1 MKAFNWK
8 GMDPEDGFFAR
19 LEIAGAVNATLA
31 FGFQVEAANVHEIM
45 VSEVVEFPTTL
56 DVGKLRRKL
65 IIWEAVAEYL
75 NAGGDL
81 SEIAGEFQ
89 NISFSGFQI
98 PGWNYFDTAV
108 SEDGNRI
115 HEFVSDDGERYVRWV
130 RNEYVDHD
138 LTIEDILDDENNV
151 INFKRGADTVQPRLG
166 KACASTA
173 KQDDP
178 KVKLSTGQKTNG

>member
-1 MKAFNWK
+1 MKAFDWK

-19 LEIAGAVNATLA
+19 LEIAGTVNATLA
-31 FGFQVEAANVHEIM
+31 FGFQAEAANVHEIM
-45 VSEVVEFPTTL
+45 VSEVMEFPTTL

-81 SEIAGEFQ
+81 SDIASEFQ
-89 NISFSGFQI
+89 NVPFSGFQM

-151 INFKRGADTVQPRLG
+151 INLKRGTDTVQPRLG
-166 KACASTA
+166 EARTSTSQ
-173 KQDDP
+173 QDDSATE
-178 KVKLSTGQKTNG
+178 LSTGQEIDG